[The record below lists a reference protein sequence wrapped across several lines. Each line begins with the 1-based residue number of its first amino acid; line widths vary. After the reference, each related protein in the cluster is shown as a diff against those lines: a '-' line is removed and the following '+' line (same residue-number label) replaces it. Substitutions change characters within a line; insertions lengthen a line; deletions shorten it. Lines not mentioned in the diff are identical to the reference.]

1 MLKKI
6 ELLNQD
12 TGEIIEANSI
22 VRKNQFDTN
31 FSLTPRIDAEKNTG
45 DYLVDDTDYVDLE
58 VLIQRTKRNNPR
70 QYNDIKN
77 GSMADMVYLRP
88 QDVQDYYMNLRKDD
102 DDEEDEVQHDL
113 TPEVAG
119 VDEDPTGDVAPTQQ
133 AKSNP
138 VGVDPATTGNGV
150 AE

>member
-1 MLKKI
+1 MLEKI

-31 FSLTPRIDAEKNTG
+31 FSLSPRVDAEKNTG

-70 QYNDIKN
+70 QYNDIQN

-88 QDVQDYYMNLRKDD
+88 EDVQDYFMNLHKDD
-102 DDEEDEVQHDL
+102 DDEDEEHTEAD
-113 TPEVAG
+113 PEIAG

-138 VGVDPATTGNGV
+138 VGVDPAATGNGA

>member
-1 MLKKI
+1 MLEKI

-31 FSLTPRIDAEKNTG
+31 FNISPRVDAEKNTG

-70 QYNDIKN
+70 QYNDIQN
-77 GSMADMVYLRP
+77 GSMADMVYMRP
-88 QDVQDYYMNLRKDD
+88 QDVQDYFMNLTRDD
-102 DDEEDEVQHDL
+102 DKDEVQHEV

-119 VDEDPTGDVAPTQQ
+119 VDEDPTGDVAPQQQ
-133 AKSNP
+133 AESNP
-138 VGVDPATTGNGV
+138 VGVDPAATGDGA

>member
-1 MLKKI
+1 MLEKI

-31 FSLTPRIDAEKNTG
+31 FNITPRIDAEKNTG

-88 QDVQDYYMNLRKDD
+88 QDVQDYFMNLHKDD
-102 DDEEDEVQHDL
+102 DEDEVQHDL

-119 VDEDPTGDVAPTQQ
+119 VNEDPASDVAPTQQ
-133 AKSNP
+133 AEFNP
-138 VGVDPATTGNGV
+138 AGVDPAATGDGA